1 MNIGIGFGIGFT
13 LGIPLGAAL
22 TATQGPDLPLYL
34 AAFLSVGAA
43 VATFF
48 LPVCDVNSSLIKAEI
63 ETNSPMHQPAPDSME
78 ASSNIIDDK
87 TSSSCWSTFMTGRH
101 FPSSYSHFFQ
111 KNRPDTGFYLI
122 KQGKCPYDWLSIFS
136 ANVANQ
142 VLRSVFINFAIEAY
156 GWSTILAGIVVSL
169 IGMTVA
175 ITAPYLSRRYDDT
188 PLFFLGIF
196 VQFIGYVLLAISGAG
211 LDKVVAM
218 SIGSPGILLFGIGA
232 YANSIMQSIITA
244 QYPKDQ
250 QGEVGGV
257 LSQISILSIIPA
269 YPIALLLSYTQSS
282 KATFYWP
289 GMPYA
294 VVNMFIFYINK
305 HII

>member
-1 MNIGIGFGIGFT
+1 
-13 LGIPLGAAL
+13 
-22 TATQGPDLPLYL
+22 
-34 AAFLSVGAA
+34 
-43 VATFF
+43 
-48 LPVCDVNSSLIKAEI
+48 
-63 ETNSPMHQPAPDSME
+63 
-78 ASSNIIDDK
+78 
-87 TSSSCWSTFMTGRH
+87 
-101 FPSSYSHFFQ
+101 
-111 KNRPDTGFYLI
+111 
-122 KQGKCPYDWLSIFS
+122 
-136 ANVANQ
+136 
-142 VLRSVFINFAIEAY
+142 
-156 GWSTILAGIVVSL
+156 
-169 IGMTVA
+169 
-175 ITAPYLSRRYDDT
+175 
-188 PLFFLGIF
+188 LFFLGIF
-196 VQFIGYVLLAISGAG
+196 LQFIGYVLLAISGAG

-294 VVNMFIFYINK
+294 VVNIFKYLCKNVLYTI
-305 HII
+305 